1 MTIRSVLFALAI
13 SIVAFPAMAQQR
25 PLVTEDP
32 ETVGLNRVLVEGGVE
47 FDRSQDYQEYG
58 LTGNTTHVPS
68 FGVSVGLSPATE
80 LQVDGG
86 LLQRLHVTQRRAA
99 PLAGTLGFSGDSAT
113 SFEDLVVATKLR
125 LWSENEQH
133 PGLGVRFGTKL
144 PTASHS
150 KGLGLGTTDFF
161 VAGLVAKTVESV
173 RTVGNVS
180 LIFLGNPVVGQN
192 TAKALGFGLSVA
204 RAITNNFEAV
214 GEINGRTKPFGDIVP
229 PVLGSRGT
237 MRLAVRYT
245 HQLLRFDFGILVG
258 VTPRDPGFGVSAGA
272 TYVMGK

>member
-1 MTIRSVLFALAI
+1 MRSLWFAIALAM
-13 SIVAFPAMAQQR
+13 AAAPAMAQQR

-47 FDRSQDYQEYG
+47 FDKSQGYPEYG
-58 LTGNTTHVPS
+58 LTGDVTHGPS
-68 FGVSVGLSPATE
+68 FGVSVGISPNAE

-86 LLQRLHVTQRRAA
+86 LLQRLHVTQRRVG
-99 PLAGTLGFSGDSAT
+99 PLSGTLDFTGDSA
-113 SFEDLVVATKLR
+113 SSLEDLTVAAKLR
-125 LWSENEQH
+125 LLSENEQH

-150 KGLGLGTTDFF
+150 KAMGLGTTDFF
-161 VAGLVAKTVESV
+161 AALLVAKTVESV

-180 LIFLGNPVVGQN
+180 LLVLGNPVAGQDSAN
-192 TAKALGFGLSVA
+192 ALGIGLSVA

-214 GEINGRTKPFGDIVP
+214 GEFNGRSRPFGDTVP
-229 PVLGSRGT
+229 PGLESRGAL
-237 MRLAVRYT
+237 RLAARYT

-258 VTPRDPGFGVSAGA
+258 IGSRDPGFGVSAGA
-272 TYVMGK
+272 TYVIGK